1 MAAAER
7 ARLIALLQS
16 ARPMRLFRN
25 CRSLSAAAMDEILTL
40 TAGDPDDGAVA
51 AVGAVARR
59 AKQTPLTDGRR
70 IPSAEIDEL
79 LARLG
84 A

>member
-1 MAAAER
+1 MTVSER

-25 CRSLSAAAMDEILTL
+25 CRYLSRTAMDEILAL
-40 TAGDPDDGAVA
+40 TADPSDDVVA
-51 AVGAVARR
+51 AVGEAARG
-59 AKQTPLTDGRR
+59 AKQTPLMDGRR
-70 IPSAEIDEL
+70 LQSAQIDEL